1 MAAGIGGVESLD
13 HGCNAFDESIAAMER
28 SNAWFAY
35 VQAFKR
41 ENNIIDRPL
50 TDMELSQLDGEF

>member
-41 ENNIIDRPL
+41 E
-50 TDMELSQLDGEF
+50 